1 MYFFALS
8 HAPPVLAAEIAIWTP
23 ETIAPGRNPAKMP
36 GPNKNPS
43 ARGEN
48 ITSIPGAIIYLRDAL
63 VEITMQ
69 AL

>member
-48 ITSIPGAIIYLRDAL
+48 ITYVIDKVQVFLEQSFI
-63 VEITMQ
+63 
-69 AL
+69 